1 MIAYNEIKYFS
12 WKFIVFLF
20 YVLVFGRGS
29 SLVTNFDPRI
39 NPVGTLFYIMCII
52 YLLRNRNITYIADKA
67 IFYRLLWI
75 GLFVWTFL
83 HLFILDGEFPLVI
96 YSQFCLH
103 ILTGILIIKTY
114 ANDLG
119 IYYEKAMVLFSMI
132 SIPCWAI
139 ETFVGYGILEKFPLL
154 LENTLGNGQYSIL
167 FYTLGDVKTSLGRNS
182 GCAWEPG
189 LFAVMLCIALLFNIA
204 RNKGIR
210 FNKSLIILLFALI
223 TTFSTTGYIA
233 ALVIFACH
241 YLFSKRITFIR
252 RILYLSI
259 FCTIF
264 ICINKLPFMAEK
276 IESRGSVE
284 NFVTESDALEWYEK
298 EHLLFTVDRFEGI
311 SLDYK
316 NFRSNPIFG
325 YGLQREKSFVYRNIS
340 PYIITS
346 NGIVKPFAQMGII
359 LASLFLLLM
368 YKSCFK
374 LNTDYKFDTSW
385 ILFVVII
392 VCSVSY
398 MFDSTPIMR
407 AIQFYALY
415 KAKNVI

>member
-1 MIAYNEIKYFS
+1 
-12 WKFIVFLF
+12 
-20 YVLVFGRGS
+20 
-29 SLVTNFDPRI
+29 
-39 NPVGTLFYIMCII
+39 
-52 YLLRNRNITYIADKA
+52 
-67 IFYRLLWI
+67 
-75 GLFVWTFL
+75 
-83 HLFILDGEFPLVI
+83 
-96 YSQFCLH
+96 
-103 ILTGILIIKTY
+103 
-114 ANDLG
+114 
-119 IYYEKAMVLFSMI
+119 
-132 SIPCWAI
+132 
-139 ETFVGYGILEKFPLL
+139 
-154 LENTLGNGQYSIL
+154 
-167 FYTLGDVKTSLGRNS
+167 
-182 GCAWEPG
+182 
-189 LFAVMLCIALLFNIA
+189 
-204 RNKGIR
+204 
-210 FNKSLIILLFALI
+210 
-223 TTFSTTGYIA
+223 
-233 ALVIFACH
+233 
-241 YLFSKRITFIR
+241 
-252 RILYLSI
+252 
-259 FCTIF
+259 
-264 ICINKLPFMAEK
+264 MAEK

-316 NFRSNPIFG
+316 NFRSNPVFG

-407 AIQFYALY
+407 AMQFYALY